1 MWFCPGRGSHTPGI
15 WLRAPASAAADMGAG
30 GRASGWQQLTHVK
43 QRASEELECAEE
55 GPVGAVKI
63 LFKFVWPLS
72 TETFKR
78 GFLSR

>member
-1 MWFCPGRGSHTPGI
+1 
-15 WLRAPASAAADMGAG
+15 MGAG
-30 GRASGWQQLTHVK
+30 GRASGWRQLTHVK
-43 QRASEELECAEE
+43 QRASEELGCAEE

-78 GFLSR
+78 GFFVQMSFSRKKVVKVPVRGLSGDADHLAG